1 MLVIGF
7 VILAFFTIIL
17 VSWIVLLKRRS
28 EAGIGGWVK
37 DSDLKGEGRKYVD
50 QATGIVAKPDIVLK
64 GKVIEVKSY
73 PVKNKPLSG
82 DILQAAA
89 EMNAV
94 GVGKAEIHY
103 LNRKFRVENTLH
115 LRDALMRVFHAMK
128 EHLDLNM
135 APHGTPT
142 KGRCRVC
149 EFNDICSERC

>member
-1 MLVIGF
+1 MLVIVF

-37 DSDLKGEGRKYVD
+37 DSDLKGGGRKYVD
-50 QATGIVAKPDIVLK
+50 QATGMVVKPDIVLK

-73 PVKNKPLSG
+73 PVKNGPFKG

-115 LRDALMRVFHAMK
+115 LRGVLMRVFHTMK
-128 EHLDLNM
+128 EHLGHNI

-149 EFNDICSERC
+149 EFNDICPERC

>member
-37 DSDLKGEGRKYVD
+37 DSDLKGGGRKYVD

-73 PVKNKPLSG
+73 PVKNRPFSG

-103 LNRKFRVENTLH
+103 LNRKFRVGEHPTSEG
-115 LRDALMRVFHAMK
+115 RPHARFSC
-128 EHLDLNM
+128 D
-135 APHGTPT
+135 
-142 KGRCRVC
+142 
-149 EFNDICSERC
+149 ERAS